1 MAAASRLAA
10 LEGRMLRSG
19 APDFGLPKS
28 ETALLVLAMLLALSP
43 VLARADGTAIEGK
56 LDVSITS
63 PALKHWGIPA
73 AAAAFVPDTDRSDDA
88 QRIRSAADAEALCP
102 ALAQAQVRDPAIASA
117 RVDGD
122 GNLEHRSGDEMRLV
136 FRIGIAQLAAPAHGA
151 VYICSSPILAVIG
164 RGSYPDERFENSAGH
179 RLRWVSPPL
188 TLHPGE
194 VARVLGTTSVDA
206 SQW

>member
-1 MAAASRLAA
+1 MPRSDVPDR
-10 LEGRMLRSG
+10 GLR
-19 APDFGLPKS
+19 KS
-28 ETALLVLAMLLALSP
+28 ETPLLAASLAMLLALLP
-43 VLARADGTAIEGK
+43 VVARADGAAIDGT

-73 AAAAFVPDTDRSDDA
+73 AAAAFVPDTDRSGYA
-88 QRIRSAADAEALCP
+88 QRIRAAADAEALCP
-102 ALAQAQVRDPAIASA
+102 ALAEAGVHDPAIASA

-136 FRIGIAQLAAPAHGA
+136 FRIGVAQLRAPARGT
-151 VYICSSPILAVIG
+151 VYVCSSPIIAVIG
-164 RGSYPDERFENSAGH
+164 RGSYPDERFENAAGH

-194 VARVLGTTSVDA
+194 MARVPGTASVDA